1 MKTMYRSTFGVIAA
15 LFLSVAVHAAELSAG
30 AYSIGVSRGDV
41 TYRLAGSE
49 TDRAAPAGTALP
61 QGATVKTG
69 AGSVATIVFSSGSVV
84 TLRPNTVVEVAKFTQ
99 APFTG
104 PVEKRVEPSVSE
116 TQLVLV
122 TGEAINTVAKLRT
135 GSEYVMT
142 SPVGAA
148 GVRGTVFIVIYD
160 EATKTGRVEVVS
172 GKVVLQFEGRADVV
186 IEAGQFY
193 DLSTGVV
200 ADMSDD
206 RKAEL
211 AKENLT
217 EEDSAT
223 SEDIMGGDTGPG
235 LPITDLIGVSI
246 N

>member
-30 AYSIGVSRGDV
+30 AFSIGLARGDV
-41 TYRLAGSE
+41 TYRLAGSDK
-49 TDRAAPAGTALP
+49 DRPAPAGTALP
-61 QGATVKTG
+61 QGATVSTG

-104 PVEKRVEPSVSE
+104 PVEKRVEPSVSN

-122 TGEAINTVAKLRT
+122 KGEAINTVAKLRT
-135 GSEYVMT
+135 GSEYVMS

-148 GVRGTVFIVIYD
+148 GVRGTIFIVSYD
-160 EATKTGRVEVVS
+160 ESTGVGRIEVTQ
-172 GKVVLQFEGRADVV
+172 GTVVLKFAGRADVV
-186 IEAGQFY
+186 IEEGMYY
-193 DLSTGVV
+193 DFSTNSLEPISEKRAEELKDVTQ
-200 ADMSDD
+200 ADSST
-206 RKAEL
+206 A
-211 AKENLT
+211 
-217 EEDSAT
+217 
-223 SEDIMGGDTGPG
+223 EDIMGGETTGPTI
-235 LPITDLIGVSI
+235 PNTDLIGVSI

>member
-30 AYSIGVSRGDV
+30 AFSIGLARGDV
-41 TYRLAGSE
+41 TYRIAGSD
-49 TDRAAPAGTALP
+49 TDRPAPAGTALP

-84 TLRPNTVVEVAKFTQ
+84 TLRPNTEVEVAKFAQ

-104 PVEKRVEPSVSE
+104 SVEKRVEPSVSE

-122 TGEAINTVAKLRT
+122 KGEAINTVAKLRT

-148 GVRGTVFIVIYD
+148 GVRGTIFIVTYNED
-160 EATKTGRVEVVS
+160 TKTGRIEVTEGEVVL
-172 GKVVLQFEGRADVV
+172 KFEGKADVV
-186 IEAGQFY
+186 IKAGFY
-193 DLSTGVV
+193 LDLSTGEVLEI
-200 ADMSDD
+200 SKE
-206 RKAEL
+206 RKDEL
-211 AKENLT
+211 ST
-217 EEDSAT
+217 FTQEDSSTA
-223 SEDIMGGDTGPG
+223 EDIMGGDTGPA